1 MITIDNF
8 DCDDYIVEKSYSVTE
23 SPEFGGT
30 EYKDAWWKKHRTVV
44 RNRVAGTVGL
54 AMTASAYSAFI
65 THLQEHEGVEGD
77 HSITLFVNNL
87 NTTKTITAYVTVTS
101 KVAIATK
108 NFDHAPAFFSVKL
121 KIEER

>member
-1 MITIDNF
+1 MITIDGF
-8 DCDDYIVEKSYSVTE
+8 DCDDYIVEKSYSVSE
-23 SPEFGGT
+23 QPEFGGT

-44 RNRVAGTVGL
+44 RTRVSGTVVL
-54 AMTASAYSAFI
+54 AMSASSYDTFI
-65 THLQEHEGVEGD
+65 THLQEHIGVEGD

-87 NTTKTITAYVTVTS
+87 NDTKTITAYVSITS